1 MKEFIDAFGY
11 RNFVILLIV
20 VALIVVALIV
30 LFIVDRISSKK
41 EDKSINVKKVN
52 KKISKLE
59 KDSVKEE
66 SIDKNKII
74 SKDVTI
80 KEDKPVIESE
90 KVVYVDKKDEEE
102 LAKKTLNDTL
112 TKLKEI
118 KESGKEN
125 VELIDNTE
133 FEKEQEEKSIISYE
147 ELKEASK
154 NVDLENT
161 MLLEDEGNEPIT
173 IDELYERHEE
183 SQYEK
188 PEDLENP
195 IFTDTLKEINKF
207 KKSEVISPVFGI
219 YKKNY
224 DNYSVEKYYNTM
236 DLKDIELEIRK
247 TEEFLEELKKI
258 RDKLD

>member
-20 VALIVVALIV
+20 VALIVVSLIV
-30 LFIVDRISSKK
+30 LFVIDRISSKK
-41 EDKSINVKKVN
+41 EDKSINIKKVN

-59 KDSVKEE
+59 KGKTEEESTNKNEIVKKDDIVKE
-66 SIDKNKII
+66 NA
-74 SKDVTI
+74 
-80 KEDKPVIESE
+80 PVIESE
-90 KVVYVDKKDEEE
+90 RIVYVDKKDEEE

-133 FEKEQEEKSIISYE
+133 FEKEQEERSIISYE

-154 NVDLENT
+154 NVDATND

-183 SQYEK
+183 SQYES
-188 PEDLENP
+188 PDDLENP
-195 IFTDTLKEINKF
+195 IFTDTLKEVNKF
-207 KKSEVISPVFGI
+207 KKSEVISPVFGV

-236 DLKDIELEIRK
+236 DLKDIELEIKK

-258 RDKLD
+258 RNKLD